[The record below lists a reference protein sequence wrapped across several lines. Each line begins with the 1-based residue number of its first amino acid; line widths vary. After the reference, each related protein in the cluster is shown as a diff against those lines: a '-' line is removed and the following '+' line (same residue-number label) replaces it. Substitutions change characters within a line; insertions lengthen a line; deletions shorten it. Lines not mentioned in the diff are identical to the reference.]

1 MACINVASGTQKSI
15 IWQREDGCWG
25 ELPTVPVGQT
35 IRRVTGN
42 FNLSKEQFSSEELRV
57 DHQMVDFRHGVRSVE
72 GSINGELSPG
82 TYSDFI
88 AAALSRDFTAGT
100 GETGLT
106 VDISDAGAPIYTIT
120 RAAGDFTASD
130 LKVGMVVRLS
140 GANAAN
146 NGKNLLIVAM
156 TTTVMSVIVLN
167 GGTLVNDLAAT
178 PVSITA
184 PGKATYIPSTGHTD
198 VSYTVEEWYNDIG
211 QSEVTTGNKVNTVG
225 ISLPATGLVTADF
238 AFMGKDL
245 VRAETTKFFTN
256 PTAQGDDRVFASV
269 SGALII
275 DGVPVSL
282 VTSLSININ
291 KNLTSEA
298 VVGSNVKPTMEFGRI
313 LVDGEFSAMLSGKQ
327 FADAFRD
334 EKEIALVC
342 ALTTGTEN
350 DAQFMTITL
359 PRIKINSD
367 TKNDGEQAI
376 VSTHSFQALK
386 GDGTSGFVAST
397 IMIQDSA
404 A

>member
-25 ELPTVPVGQT
+25 KLPTVPAGQT
-35 IRRVTGN
+35 VRRVTGN
-42 FNLSKEQFSSEELRV
+42 FNLSKEQFSSEEIRT

-88 AAALSRDFTAGT
+88 AAALARDFTAVT
-100 GETGLT
+100 GATGLT
-106 VDISDAGAPIYTIT
+106 VNISDAGAPIYTIT
-120 RAAGDFTASD
+120 RTTGDFTASG
-130 LKVGMVVRLS
+130 LKVGQVVRLS
-140 GANAAN
+140 GAKAAN

-156 TTTVMSVIVLN
+156 TATVLSVIVLN
-167 GGTLVNDLAAT
+167 GGTLANDLAAT

-184 PGKATYIPSTGHTD
+184 PGKSTYIPSTGHTD

-256 PTAQGDDRVFASV
+256 PTAQGEDRVFASV

-298 VVGSNVKPTMEFGRI
+298 VVGSNVKPTMEYGRI

-386 GDGTSGFVAST
+386 GDGTKGFVAST

>member
-15 IWQREDGCWG
+15 IYQREDGCWG

-42 FNLSKEQFSSEELRV
+42 FSLSKESYQSEELRV

-88 AAALSRDFTAGT
+88 AAALARDFTAGT

-106 VDISDAGAPIYTIT
+106 VDISDTGAPIYTIT
-120 RAAGDFTASD
+120 RSAGDFLAGD
-130 LKVGMVVRLS
+130 LKVGMVVRLT

-146 NGKNLLIVAM
+146 NDKNLLIVAM
-156 TTTVMSVIVLN
+156 TATVLSVIVLN

-184 PGKATYIPSTGHTD
+184 PGKSTYIPSTGHTD
-198 VSYTVEEWYNDIG
+198 VSYTVEEWYNDIQ

-256 PTAQGDDRVFASV
+256 PTAQGEDRVFASV

-298 VVGSNVKPTMEFGRI
+298 VVGSNVKPTMEYGRI

-376 VSTHSFQALK
+376 VATHSFQALK
-386 GDGTSGFVAST
+386 GDGTNGFVAST

>member
-1 MACINVASGTQKSI
+1 MACINIANGVEKVLI
-15 IWQREDGCWG
+15 YQREDGCWG
-25 ELPTVPVGQT
+25 ELPSVPVGQAV
-35 IRRVTGN
+35 RRVTGN
-42 FNLSKEQFSSEELRV
+42 FSLSKESYSSEELRS

-88 AAALSRDFTAGT
+88 AAALARDFTAVT

-120 RAAGDFTASD
+120 RSAGDFTTSN
-130 LKVGMVVRLS
+130 LKVGQVVQLS
-140 GANAAN
+140 GANVAN

-156 TTTVMSVIVLN
+156 TTTVLSVIVLN

-184 PGKATYIPSTGHTD
+184 PGKVTYIPSTGHTD
-198 VSYTVEEWYNDIG
+198 VSYTVEEWYNDIQ

-256 PTAQGDDRVFASV
+256 PTAQGEDRVFASV

-298 VVGSNVKPTMEFGRI
+298 VVGSNVKPTMEYGRI
-313 LVDGEFSAMLSGKQ
+313 LVDGEFSSMFSGKQ

-386 GDGTSGFVAST
+386 GDGTNGFVAST

>member
-25 ELPTVPVGQT
+25 ELPTVPAGQT
-35 IRRVTGN
+35 VRRVTGN
-42 FNLSKEQFSSEELRV
+42 FNLSKEQFSSEEIRV

-88 AAALSRDFTAGT
+88 AAALARDFTAVT

-106 VDISDAGAPIYTIT
+106 VDISDTGAPIYTIT

-130 LKVGMVVRLS
+130 LKVGQVVQLS

-146 NGKNLLIVAM
+146 NGKNLLIAAM
-156 TTTVMSVIVLN
+156 TATVLSVIVLN

-184 PGKATYIPSTGHTD
+184 PGKSTYIPSTGHTD
-198 VSYTVEEWYNDIG
+198 VSYTVEEWYNDIE

-256 PTAQGDDRVFASV
+256 PTAQGEDRVFASV

-298 VVGSNVKPTMEFGRI
+298 VVGSNVKPTMEYGRI
-313 LVDGEFSAMLSGKQ
+313 LVDGEFSSMFSGKQ

-342 ALTTGTEN
+342 ALTTGTEDN
-350 DAQFMTITL
+350 AQFMTITL

-367 TKNDGEQAI
+367 TKNDGETAI
-376 VSTHSFQALK
+376 VATHSFQALK
-386 GDGTSGFVAST
+386 ADGTNGFVAST

>member
-15 IWQREDGCWG
+15 IWQREGGCWG
-25 ELPTVPVGQT
+25 ELPTVPAGQT
-35 IRRVTGN
+35 VRRVTGN
-42 FNLSKEQFSSEELRV
+42 FNLSKEQFSSEEIRT

-88 AAALSRDFTAGT
+88 AAALARDFTAVT
-100 GETGLT
+100 GATGLT
-106 VDISDAGAPIYTIT
+106 VNISDAGAPIYTIT
-120 RAAGDFTASD
+120 RTTGDFTASD
-130 LKVGMVVRLS
+130 LKVGQVVRLS
-140 GANAAN
+140 GAKAAN

-156 TTTVMSVIVLN
+156 TATVLSVIVLN
-167 GGTLVNDLAAT
+167 GGTLANDLAAT

-184 PGKATYIPSTGHTD
+184 PGKSTYIPSTGHTD

-256 PTAQGDDRVFASV
+256 PTAQGEDRVFASV

-298 VVGSNVKPTMEFGRI
+298 VVGSNVKPTMEYGRI

-386 GDGTSGFVAST
+386 GDGTKGFVAST

>member
-15 IWQREDGCWG
+15 IWQREDACWG
-25 ELPTVPVGQT
+25 ELPTVPTGQT
-35 IRRVTGN
+35 VRRVTGN
-42 FNLSKEQFSSEELRV
+42 FNLSKEQFSSEEIRT

-88 AAALSRDFTAGT
+88 AAALARDFTAIT

-120 RAAGDFTASD
+120 RSAGDFTASD
-130 LKVGMVVRLS
+130 LKVGQVVQLS
-140 GANAAN
+140 GADAAN

-156 TTTVMSVIVLN
+156 TATVLSVIVLN

-198 VSYTVEEWYNDIG
+198 VSYTVEEWYNDIE

-225 ISLPATGLVTADF
+225 ISLPATGLVTANF

-256 PTAQGDDRVFASV
+256 PTAQGEDRVFASV

-298 VVGSNVKPTMEFGRI
+298 VVGSNVKPTMEYGRI
-313 LVDGEFSAMLSGKQ
+313 LVDGEFSSMFSGKQ

-334 EKEIALVC
+334 EKEISLIC
-342 ALTTGTEN
+342 ALTTGTEDN
-350 DAQFMTITL
+350 AQFMTITL

-367 TKNDGEQAI
+367 TKNDGEQSI
-376 VSTHSFQALK
+376 VSSHSFQALK
-386 GDGTSGFVAST
+386 GNGANGFVAST
-397 IMIQDSA
+397 IMLQDSA

>member
-25 ELPTVPVGQT
+25 ELPTVPAGQT
-35 IRRVTGN
+35 VRRVTGN
-42 FNLSKEQFSSEELRV
+42 FNLSKEQFSSEEIRV

-88 AAALSRDFTAGT
+88 AAALARDFTAGT

-106 VDISDAGAPIYTIT
+106 VDISDAGAPIYTIA

-130 LKVGMVVRLS
+130 LKVGMVVRLT
-140 GANAAN
+140 GANTAN

-156 TTTVMSVIVLN
+156 TTTVLSVIVLN

-184 PGKATYIPSTGHTD
+184 PGKSTYIPSTGHTD

-291 KNLTSEA
+291 KNLTADA

-367 TKNDGEQAI
+367 TKNDGETAI
-376 VSTHSFQALK
+376 VATHSFQALK
-386 GDGTSGFVAST
+386 ADGTNGFVAST